1 MPADALLSD
10 SLPPDSRSGE
20 FPLVDSHCHLDKL
33 DLAPYDGDL
42 ASALQAAFA
51 RHISHVVCIGI
62 DLENIATVL
71 NIAQQFPAVFA
82 SVGVHPLYRES
93 REPTLGELV
102 ELGAHPKVI
111 AIGETGL
118 DYFYGDGDLQ
128 WQRDRFLIHIDAAR
142 QSGLP
147 LIIHSRG
154 AKEDTL
160 AFLRERGAGEVRGVM
175 HCFTEDLDM
184 AKRAIDLGFLISIS
198 GIVTFRNADELRA
211 VVKALPL
218 DRLLVETD
226 APWLAPIPYRGKSNE
241 PRYVVEVAQ
250 KVAEIKGET
259 LEAVAR
265 QTTDNFFNLF
275 SRATR

>member
-1 MPADALLSD
+1 MSVASHSTAVSP
-10 SLPPDSRSGE
+10 

-42 ASALQAAFA
+42 TAALQAALN
-51 RHISHVVCIGI
+51 RGVHHVVCIGI
-62 DLENIATVL
+62 DLENIAGVL
-71 NIAQQFPAVFA
+71 AIAQQFPAVSA

-93 REPTLGELV
+93 REPTLAELV
-102 ELGAHPKVI
+102 QFGGHEKVI

-118 DYFYGDGDLQ
+118 DYFYGEGDLQ
-128 WQRDRFLIHIDAAR
+128 WQRDRFLIHIEAAR
-142 QSGLP
+142 QTDLP

-160 AFLRERGAGEVRGVM
+160 AFLRDTGQGSVRGVM

-241 PRYVVEVAQ
+241 PRFVVEVAQ
-250 KVAEIKGET
+250 KVAEIKGVT
-259 LEAVAR
+259 LDDVAR

-275 SRATR
+275 PRAVRA

>member
-1 MPADALLSD
+1 MLTHH
-10 SLPPDSRSGE
+10 
-20 FPLVDSHCHLDKL
+20 PLVDSHCHLDKL
-33 DLAPYDGDL
+33 DLTPYDGNL
-42 ASALQAAFA
+42 QAALEAAFA
-51 RHISHVVCIGI
+51 RQISHVVCIGI
-62 DLENIATVL
+62 DMENIGTVL
-71 NIAQQFPAVFA
+71 QIAEQHPAVFA
-82 SVGVHPLYRES
+82 SVGVHPLYRDS
-93 REPTLGELV
+93 REPMLEELV
-102 ELGAHPKVI
+102 SISQHPKVI

-118 DYFYGDGDLQ
+118 DYFYGEGDLQ

-142 QSGLP
+142 QTNLP

-160 AFLRERGAGEVRGVM
+160 AFLRDRGAGEVRGVM

-226 APWLAPIPYRGKSNE
+226 APWLAPIPHRGKSNE
-241 PRYVVEVAQ
+241 PRFVVEVAQ
-250 KVAEIKGET
+250 KVAEIKGVS
-259 LEAVAR
+259 LDAVAQ

-275 SRATR
+275 TRAARR

>member
-1 MPADALLSD
+1 M
-10 SLPPDSRSGE
+10 
-20 FPLVDSHCHLDKL
+20 
-33 DLAPYDGDL
+33 
-42 ASALQAAFA
+42 
-51 RHISHVVCIGI
+51 IG
-62 DLENIATVL
+62 
-71 NIAQQFPAVFA
+71 
-82 SVGVHPLYRES
+82 
-93 REPTLGELV
+93 
-102 ELGAHPKVI
+102 
-111 AIGETGL
+111 IGETGL

-259 LEAVAR
+259 LAAVAR
-265 QTTDNFFNLF
+265 QTTNNFFNLF